1 MMAQQNT
8 MQRLI
13 ATVSLIACTG
23 LAYADPRIVYTRHAL
38 NVDIHDLDV
47 TRSADQAVFRAR
59 IAHAADQVCGG
70 RPDQGNRYNQAELT
84 LLLPAYQRCRTV
96 AILRAAAA
104 AKVPAQLL
112 TRNDQ
117 DKHDQSK

>member
-1 MMAQQNT
+1 

-13 ATVSLIACTG
+13 AIVSLIACTG
-23 LAYADPRIVYTRHAL
+23 LAHADPRMVYTRHAL
-38 NVDIHDLDV
+38 NADIHDLDL
-47 TRSADQAVFRAR
+47 TRGVDQAVFRAR

-70 RPDQGNRYNQAELT
+70 RPDQGNRYDQAELT
-84 LLLPAYQRCRTV
+84 LLLPAYERCRRA

-117 DKHDQSK
+117 DKHDQVK